1 MENSITKYIANY
13 YLELDGN
20 VNALVFTAGCGE
32 NASSLRKDIMEKI
45 SCLGVKFDENMNN
58 KIAGFKDIH
67 EGIISEVGS
76 SFDCLVIP
84 TNEEYMI
91 LNDTYNII
99 KDRKNVRV
107 LEKKINA

>member
-1 MENSITKYIANY
+1 
-13 YLELDGN
+13 
-20 VNALVFTAGCGE
+20 
-32 NASSLRKDIMEKI
+32 MEKI
-45 SCLGVKFDENMNN
+45 SSLGVKFDENMNN

-99 KDRKNVRV
+99 KDKTYRRLILSTIKTQNTIFAKG
-107 LEKKINA
+107 LPFQL

>member
-1 MENSITKYIANY
+1 
-13 YLELDGN
+13 
-20 VNALVFTAGCGE
+20 
-32 NASSLRKDIMEKI
+32 
-45 SCLGVKFDENMNN
+45 MNN

-67 EGIISEVGS
+67 EGMISKDNS

-91 LNDTYNII
+91 LSDTYNII